1 MAMTMTGEVT
11 LPADR
16 ATVWAKLNDP
26 DVLKACIPGCQS
38 LEKTSETSF
47 AAKAKIKLG
56 PVSASFSGTVQLS
69 DIDPPNGYRI
79 SGEGQGGI
87 AGFAR
92 GGADVRLTD
101 APGGGTLLSYNV
113 EANVGGKI
121 AQMGSRLID
130 SVAKSMADKFFAS
143 FAAACGTQT

>member
-56 PVSASFSGTVQLS
+56 PVSATFTGAVQLT

-87 AGFAR
+87 AGFAK
-92 GGADVRLTD
+92 GGANVRLSD
-101 APGGGTLLSYNV
+101 APGGATLLSYDV

-130 SVAKSMADKFFAS
+130 SVAKSMADKFFMA
-143 FAAACGTQT
+143 FAAACGA